1 MAGGPTTPELVAAV
15 SNAGGLGSFPGGY
28 LSPGEIDSAIGQIRS
43 LTDKPFAVNLFVPEK
58 PRRKRPSRRV
68 MKKLAEIARE
78 VGAEFTAEGDVKD
91 FPFDGQLGVILDNDV
106 PVFSFTFGMPKRK
119 HMKEL
124 RRRKVTVIGT
134 ATCAA
139 EGVMLEEAGCSAV
152 VAQGSEAG
160 GHRGSFAIAGEVSLI
175 GSMSLTPQLADK
187 VGVPVICSGGIMD
200 GRGIAAALALG
211 ASAAQLGT
219 AFLSSTEAAV
229 PVPWLDALA
238 SSRDSSTVV
247 TRVYTGKY
255 ARGIRNRFYD
265 ELSVLEDKLPD
276 YPIQNYLTRPIRSA
290 SRAKGDPEYM
300 SLWAGQGSPM
310 SRRYPAGELV
320 RMLVEEYKE
329 AIDRLRG

>member
-1 MAGGPTTPELVAAV
+1 MDSDFWPAQTKKLRDMIGIEHPIIQAPMAGGPTTPELVAAV

-160 GHRGSFAIAGEVSLI
+160 GHRGSFAIAGEV
-175 GSMSLTPQLADK
+175 PQ
-187 VGVPVICSGGIMD
+187 
-200 GRGIAAALALG
+200 
-211 ASAAQLGT
+211 
-219 AFLSSTEAAV
+219 
-229 PVPWLDALA
+229 
-238 SSRDSSTVV
+238 
-247 TRVYTGKY
+247 
-255 ARGIRNRFYD
+255 
-265 ELSVLEDKLPD
+265 
-276 YPIQNYLTRPIRSA
+276 RS
-290 SRAKGDPEYM
+290 
-300 SLWAGQGSPM
+300 WAPRS
-310 SRRYPAGELV
+310 
-320 RMLVEEYKE
+320 
-329 AIDRLRG
+329 